1 MLKKLISPS
10 FVILTINLIIM
21 IIIAAVPM
29 FYAFCIS
36 EHFDFPGYMY
46 KIMPILS
53 EASEARSISML
64 VLFPLYIINSLIF
77 WGIEVSKV
85 QYMFKYPYDKNYLK
99 QKNDNVLRNFKY
111 ATINLV
117 VMIIVTGIFL
127 LCMMMEP
134 TSGLLIL
141 YPGVFAMWYI
151 IESVVIWIYF
161 GSKVLCK
168 KLRQV

>member
-10 FVILTINLIIM
+10 FVILTINRIIM

-85 QYMFKYPYDKNYLK
+85 QYMFKY
-99 QKNDNVLRNFKY
+99 

>member
-85 QYMFKYPYDKNYLK
+85 QYMFKY
-99 QKNDNVLRNFKY
+99 

-168 KLRQV
+168 KLRQVWLV

>member
-85 QYMFKYPYDKNYLK
+85 QYMFKY
-99 QKNDNVLRNFKY
+99 

>member
-85 QYMFKYPYDKNYLK
+85 QYMFKY
-99 QKNDNVLRNFKY
+99 

-117 VMIIVTGIFL
+117 VMIIVTGLFL